1 MATSKKLKIMN
12 EENLIRSATQPDTM
26 VAAVAAKTSWKKNF
40 AYSGIPVQ
48 FRDENTP
55 LYASP
60 VAGLL
65 SAPEMKNPFVP
76 NIELPS
82 PNMRAKPNIQ
92 NARDETATTPKFL

>member
-1 MATSKKLKIMN
+1 MN
-12 EENLIRSATQPDTM
+12 EENLIRSATQPETM

-40 AYSGIPVQ
+40 AYKGTPVQ
-48 FRDENTP
+48 LRDEKTP

-65 SAPEMKNPFVP
+65 STPDRRNPFVP